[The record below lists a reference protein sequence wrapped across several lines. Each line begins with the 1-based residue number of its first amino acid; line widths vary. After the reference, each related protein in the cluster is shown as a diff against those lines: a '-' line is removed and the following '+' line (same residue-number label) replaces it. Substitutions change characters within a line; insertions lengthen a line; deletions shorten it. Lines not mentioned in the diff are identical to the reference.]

1 MRLPKKIEE
10 VLKQHKKDLAE
21 RYKVKEIGLFGSYVR
36 GEQRRGS
43 DVDILVEFE
52 EVPDLLKFIELERYL
67 ERLLKKKVDL
77 VEKTALRPQLKDI
90 ILNEVVYV

>member
-1 MRLPKKIEE
+1 MRPHKKIEE
-10 VLKQHKKDLAE
+10 VLRQHKKELAE
-21 RYKVKEIGLFGSYVR
+21 RYRVKEIGLFGSYVR
-36 GEQRRGS
+36 GEQKRGS

-67 ERLLKKKVDL
+67 EKLLKRKVDL

-90 ILNEVVYV
+90 ILNEVIYV